1 MGELLN
7 LVGLSAGVVL
17 YTVLLAMVVRAGRA
31 GGPHARFDPLML
43 VTAVLGLVW
52 NLCAL
57 PVYELPKV
65 GIPGPFLFLAAV
77 GFSALG
83 LLPAVVVHSVLR
95 GERDDVRS
103 PLKRSIAAVAYTVS
117 VLAAILHF
125 GSAWAGGAVPSALGM
140 RLLTYTFVALIVP
153 LGGVTRGQPGAR
165 RALWAVALATF
176 AVSALHLS
184 QIDRG
189 ESSWPVELVGHHA
202 SLPLAFA
209 ILYQDYPFA
218 LADLFLKRALTLLSL
233 VTIALMATVTFGA
246 RSTAFDQFVRVDP
259 RQVGALV
266 TLWVATAL
274 VYPAVRRGISWFV
287 DTVVLH
293 RPDYRSLRAAVTRRI
308 HAHDSVPALLT
319 DVCALLAPALNA
331 SSVSWRDLPGLPEDA
346 SVGPTVVTGSEAGT
360 LLLRSMSAPGGQRP
374 APRPPLDGVA
384 AVVIVPATES
394 PRPVI
399 TIGAL
404 TGGRRVLSDDLIMLE
419 AIAVVVGRRIDAL
432 RITEERYHREIR
444 EQEMSR
450 LATEAELRALR
461 AQINPHFLFNAL
473 TTIGHLIQTAP
484 PRALDTL
491 MRLTSLLRGVLRS
504 EGEYTTLGRELEIIE
519 SYLDIERARFEHR
532 LLVRIDVPAR
542 LRTVRVP
549 SLVLQPLVENA
560 VKHGIAPHRLG
571 GRVTVRATLEGSGPD
586 ARQLALVVH
595 DTGAGTT
602 EAALQ
607 RGRTAGV
614 GLRNIERRLAC
625 QYGDSAWMSIRTTP
639 GEGTT
644 VEIRLPV
651 DAAVSREASG
661 AATQE
666 VPQPATREVP
676 RPVAGEVPRAATGE
690 LPRPATGELP
700 RPATEEGPMMTQE
713 APEKWTVM

>member
-31 GGPHARFDPLML
+31 GGGHARFDPLLL

-65 GIPGPFLFLAAV
+65 GIPGPFLLLAAV

-95 GERDDVRS
+95 GEHDAVRS
-103 PLKRSIAAVAYTVS
+103 PWKRSLAAVAYTVS
-117 VLAAILHF
+117 TLAAVLHF
-125 GSAWAGGAVPSALGM
+125 RSAWAGAAVPSVLGM

-153 LGGVTRGQPGAR
+153 LGGVTRGQPGSR

-184 QIDRG
+184 QTDQG
-189 ESSWPVELVGHHA
+189 DPSWPVELVGHHA

-218 LADLFLKRALTLLSL
+218 LADLFLKRALALLSL
-233 VTIALMATVTFGA
+233 VTLAVVAIVTFGA

-259 RQVGALV
+259 RLVGVLV

-274 VYPAVRRGISWFV
+274 VYPVVHRGTSWFV

-308 HAHDSVPALLT
+308 QTHDNVSTLLT
-319 DVCALLAPALNA
+319 DVCALLAPALSA
-331 SSVSWRDLPGLPEDA
+331 SRVSWRELPGLSEEA
-346 SVGPTVVTGSEAGT
+346 VVGPTVVTGTEAGI
-360 LLLRSMSAPGGQRP
+360 LLRSWPRP
-374 APRPPLDGVA
+374 APGAEQSDTPPSFEPAA
-384 AVVIVPATES
+384 AVVIVPASEP
-394 PRPVI
+394 PRPVL
-399 TIGAL
+399 TIAPL
-404 TGGRRVLSDDLIMLE
+404 TGGRRLLSDDLVMLE
-419 AIAVVVGRRIDAL
+419 AVAVLVARRIDAI
-432 RITEERYHREIR
+432 RITDERYDREIR

-491 MRLTSLLRGVLRS
+491 MRLTALLRGVLRS

-532 LLVRIDVPAR
+532 LQVRIDVPAR
-542 LRTVRVP
+542 LRTIRVP
-549 SLVLQPLVENA
+549 SLVLQPVVENA

-571 GRVTVRATLEGSGPD
+571 GQVSVRAMLDGARPEGG
-586 ARQLALVVH
+586 QLVLVVH
-595 DTGAGTT
+595 DTGVGTT

-607 RGRTAGV
+607 RGRKAGV

-625 QYGDSAWMSIRTTP
+625 QYGDSAWISIRVTP

-651 DAAVSREASG
+651 DAAVPREAPG
-661 AATQE
+661 A
-666 VPQPATREVP
+666 VTREVP
-676 RPVAGEVPRAATGE
+676 G
-690 LPRPATGELP
+690 
-700 RPATEEGPMMTQE
+700 
-713 APEKWTVM
+713 KWTVM